1 MSHVTLVRHGQA
13 NSSAR
18 DEVSYDKLSD
28 LGHCQARWLGE
39 HLRGTGERFAR
50 AYCGTLR
57 RHRET
62 ADAMA
67 LGLDLVIDPRLDE
80 LEYFTMAQICEA
92 QYGIDMPNGREEFAL
107 HMRRMFGLWRDNAI
121 DGAPVPFATFEA
133 RVSEVLTEIAG
144 GEGRAVVVTSGGVIG
159 MAMRVTMELGL
170 GAFANACLAIENSSM
185 HRFQPM
191 STGLVLTQ
199 FNAVPHL
206 EDAERALSRTHL

>member
-13 NSSAR
+13 NTAAR
-18 DEVSYDKLSD
+18 DELSYDKLSA
-28 LGHCQARWLGE
+28 LGHDQARWLGE

-50 AYCGTLR
+50 AYCGTLV

-62 ADAMA
+62 AEAMA
-67 LGLDLVIDPRLDE
+67 LGLELTVDPRLNE

-92 QYGIDMPNGREEFAL
+92 QHGIAMPTCREEFAL
-107 HMRRMFGLWRDNAI
+107 HMPRMFGLWREGALE
-121 DGAPVPFATFEA
+121 GAPLAFDLFEA
-133 RVSEVLTEIAG
+133 RVSEVLHEIAG

-159 MAMRVTMELGL
+159 MAMRVTMGL
-170 GAFANACLAIENSSM
+170 GMGALANACLAIENSSL

-191 STGLVLTQ
+191 PTGLVLTQ

-206 EDAERALSRTHL
+206 DGAERATARTHL